1 MGFLIDILLLGLL
14 AAVVAI
20 YARRSVFAAGFGALV
35 AAISVVTALF
45 VTPLLAPMAQTLVRP
60 SVEKSVA
67 ASLADMHSAP
77 HAATP
82 EQTVASL
89 PLGDLI
95 AEKPEGYLHLLEEY
109 GVAAET
115 VEAAFLASPQPM
127 TVVHTVAEGVAAA
140 ITETLVFL
148 VLAVAVAVLLRFI
161 VRRIEQNL
169 PPLRRYRGF
178 KLVLPALFGVLA
190 GLIWSFAVV
199 LLLSRLVPA
208 VAGKA
213 VMFTPTTL
221 KNADWYSLLERINPL
236 PLLQRLVHK

>member
-14 AAVVAI
+14 VGVVAI
-20 YARRSVFAAGFGALV
+20 YARRSVFSAGLGALV
-35 AAISVVTALF
+35 VAISVVTALF
-45 VTPLLAPMAQTLVRP
+45 VTPLLAPMAETMVRP
-60 SVEKSVA
+60 SVEKAVA
-67 ASLADMHSAP
+67 VALADMHSAP

-95 AEKPEGYLHLLEEY
+95 AAKPEGYLHLLQEY
-109 GVAAET
+109 GVAPET
-115 VEAAFLASPQPM
+115 VEAAFLAAPQPM

-140 ITETLVFL
+140 ITETLVYL
-148 VLAVAVAVLLRFI
+148 LLAVAVAVLLHFV

-169 PPLRRYRGF
+169 PPLRRYHGF
-178 KLVLPALFGVLA
+178 KRVLPALFGVLA

-199 LLLSRLVPA
+199 WLLSRLVPA
-208 VAGKA
+208 VAGKS
-213 VMFTPTTL
+213 VMFTPGTL

-236 PLLQRLVHK
+236 PLLQRFVG

>member
-14 AAVVAI
+14 AGVVAI
-20 YARRSVFAAGFGALV
+20 YARRSVFSAGFGALV
-35 AAISVVTALF
+35 VAISVVTAMF
-45 VTPLLAPMAQTLVRP
+45 VTPLLAPMAETLVRP

-67 ASLADMHSAP
+67 AALADMHSAP

-95 AEKPEGYLHLLEEY
+95 ATRPEGYLHLLQEY
-109 GVAAET
+109 GVAPET
-115 VEAAFLASPQPM
+115 VEAAFLTAPQPM

-140 ITETLVFL
+140 ITETLVYL
-148 VLAVAVAVLLRFI
+148 LLAVAVAVLLHFV

-169 PPLRRYRGF
+169 PPLRRYHGF
-178 KLVLPALFGVLA
+178 KRVLPALFGVLA
-190 GLIWSFAVV
+190 GLIWSFAAV

-208 VAGKA
+208 VAGKS
-213 VMFTPTTL
+213 VMFTPGTL